1 MKILIAED
9 EEKLAAFM
17 QKGLQQAGHVVQQ
30 CGNGSQALEKAASE
44 TFDLILLDL
53 MLPSANGF
61 EVLENLRAF
70 NIKTPVIIV
79 SALSATQQVVQG
91 LDLGAVDYIKKPFE
105 WEELLARIRILH
117 RKLFSSEST
126 EICIDDLVMDLMS
139 RKVTRGDKEINLTS
153 KEFVLLEYLVRNAN
167 RVISKNQILENVW
180 EMDFDPE
187 SNIVE
192 VYMYQLRKKID
203 KGFEKPLIETLIGA
217 DYKLKGNKSSILKKN
232 LHILFITAFAFGSG

>member
-17 QKGLQQAGHVVQQ
+17 QKGLQQAGHAVQQ
-30 CGNGSQALEKAASE
+30 CSNGSQALEKAASE
-44 TFDLILLDL
+44 NFDLILLDL
-53 MLPSANGF
+53 MMPGANGF

-79 SALSATQQVVQG
+79 SALSATPQIVQG

-105 WEELLARIRILH
+105 WEELLARIRILQ

-126 EICIDDLVMDLMS
+126 KICIDDLVMDFMS
-139 RKVTRGDKEINLTS
+139 RKVMRGDKEINLTT
-153 KEFVLLEYLVRNAN
+153 KEFVLLEYLARNAN

-203 KGFEKPLIETLIGA
+203 KGFDKPLIETLIGA
-217 DYKLKGNKSSILKKN
+217 GYKLRGNKSSVSAGK
-232 LHILFITAFAFGSG
+232 